1 MGFYN
6 QPMRMLKLAIFIKN
20 SQMFGKKRT
29 KKIKNKKQTKN
40 KPKRKKKKKREK
52 KAFLLTH
59 PIFPNDFQ
67 KAV

>member
-1 MGFYN
+1 
-6 QPMRMLKLAIFIKN
+6 
-20 SQMFGKKRT
+20 MFGKKRT
-29 KKIKNKKQTKN
+29 KKIKNKKQTKT
-40 KPKRKKKKKREK
+40 KKKKREK